1 MEESYIYFWAFD
13 NGKAT
18 WVFGDSP
25 TSSDHD
31 IEVMEEKQSSNT
43 DVCVDAAK
51 IEHFKVW

>member
-31 IEVMEEKQSSNT
+31 IEVMEEKQSSNS

-51 IEHFKVW
+51 IDHFKVW